1 MNCWNILG
9 IRADADE
16 RTIKRSYAALLKVHR
31 PDEDL
36 DAFQRLREAYE
47 QALGLA
53 RWRAEQDEAEDDV
66 GLGDVLERAVVAPVD
81 QNLRARIDASLGD
94 LAPST
99 LEAAAIQARDQG
111 QLALF
116 ECCLLE
122 RCLADNERGYAAA
135 HWALACLH
143 WLTPWQEPSLPGDQL
158 DGLLN
163 RLLAT
168 ELHALHD
175 LLAEGNEAGFQ
186 ERLEAL
192 FGQAWLQ
199 PFERRSYFNRQLV
212 DVLLAVPSW
221 SEEFFRDVIGR
232 CQWDDVLARQE
243 GWLQE
248 WDQLQHRQ
256 ELRGLHERINSR
268 LNLRKPDSPQAR
280 AAWLLFKPLSNGQR
294 KRMVDSFTDKDWAG
308 CQLLEETLQQDA
320 PELLTELA
328 PQGAQDWRRWLR
340 SSRWEGAGVC
350 LWLLLL
356 VPVWLDLVAYYG
368 GFGKADLWTA
378 ALSASTIA
386 ALGAGVLVMAHRA
399 WSYCT
404 GWLTRA
410 DVAISKLLLP
420 NAWTRQGTGV
430 LIIRH
435 VLPCLVIAGVASI
448 IGTKGAKIDWPAGA
462 VAGLVAFVYAD
473 FNTKVGPPLV
483 LLRAYLGSFKHWN
496 KVLVLAG
503 VVLFAMAVF
512 WSMQQRSTQAL
523 ESLPERSVPSVSQQR
538 ATQSPPSLPERS
550 VPSASQ
556 QRATQSPP
564 SQPERPVPRVSQ
576 QRSTQS
582 PPSQPERSVPRVS
595 QQRSTPS
602 PQNQPQRSVSRFS
615 GNQGPFELK
624 VPETVSCNH
633 TQYGGCDFSGESSK

>member
-9 IRADADE
+9 IRSDADE

-47 QALGLA
+47 QALRLA
-53 RWRAEQDEAEDDV
+53 RRRAEQDEAEDDV
-66 GLGDVLERAVVAPVD
+66 GVGDVLERAVVAPVD
-81 QNLRARIDASLGD
+81 QGLRARIDASLGD
-94 LAPST
+94 LAPPT

-221 SEEFFRDVIGR
+221 SEEFFREVIGR

-248 WDQLQHRQ
+248 WDQLQHRL
-256 ELRGLHERINSR
+256 ELTGLHERINSR

-320 PELLTELA
+320 PELLEQLA

-340 SSRWEGAGVC
+340 SSQWEGAGVC
-350 LWLLLL
+350 LCLLLL
-356 VPVWLDLVAYYG
+356 VPLWLGLIAHGG
-368 GFGKADLWTA
+368 GFGKASMGPA
-378 ALSASTIA
+378 AIA
-386 ALGAGVLVMAHRA
+386 AGTMSAVLAGLLAVAQRT
-399 WSYCT
+399 WRYCT
-404 GWLTRA
+404 GWLTRF
-410 DVAISKLLLP
+410 DVLISTLLLP
-420 NAWTRQGTGV
+420 ASLTRQGTGI

-435 VLPCLVIAGVASI
+435 VLPCFAIAGVVSI
-448 IGTKGAKIDWPAGA
+448 IGTKGAKIDWLAG
-462 VAGLVAFVYAD
+462 VLAGLVAFAYAD

-503 VVLFAMAVF
+503 LVLFAMAVF
-512 WSMQQRSTQAL
+512 WSMQQRSTQVL
-523 ESLPERSVPSVSQQR
+523 QSLPERSVPNVSQLR
-538 ATQSPPSLPERS
+538 ATPSQPERS
-550 VPSASQ
+550 VPSVGQ
-556 QRATQSPP
+556 QRN
-564 SQPERPVPRVSQ
+564 
-576 QRSTQS
+576 TQS
-582 PPSQPERSVPRVS
+582 PPSQPERSAPRVS
-595 QQRSTPS
+595 QQRSTQN
-602 PQNQPQRSVSRFS
+602 PQNQPQRSVPRFS

-624 VPETVSCNH
+624 MPETVSCNS
-633 TQYGGCDFSGESSK
+633 TQYGGCDFSGESSR

>member
-53 RWRAEQDEAEDDV
+53 RRRVEQDEAEDDI
-66 GLGDVLERAVVAPVD
+66 GLGDVLERAVVAPLD
-81 QNLRARIDASLGD
+81 QDLRARIDASLGD
-94 LAPST
+94 LAPPT

-116 ECCLLE
+116 ECCLLG
-122 RCLADNERGYAAA
+122 RCLTDNERGYAAA
-135 HWALACLH
+135 HWALTCLH

-158 DGLLN
+158 DALLN

-175 LLAEGNEAGFQ
+175 LLAEGHEAGFQ

-199 PFERRSYFNRQLV
+199 PFERRSYFKRQLV

-221 SEEFFRDVIGR
+221 SEEFLRDVIGR

-248 WDQLQHRQ
+248 WDQLLHRL

-328 PQGAQDWRRWLR
+328 PQGAQDWRRWMR
-340 SSRWEGAGVC
+340 SSQWEGTGVC

-356 VPVWLDLVAYYG
+356 GPMWLDLVARG
-368 GFGKADLWTA
+368 GGLENA
-378 ALSASTIA
+378 AVWPAVLAASTMS
-386 ALGAGVLVMAHRA
+386 ALLAGVLVMGHRA

-404 GWLTRA
+404 SWLTRT
-410 DVAISKLLLP
+410 DVLISMLLLP
-420 NAWTRQGTGV
+420 ASLTRQGTGV

-435 VLPCLVIAGVASI
+435 LLPCLAIAGVVSI
-448 IGTKGAKIDWPAGA
+448 IGTKGAKIDWLAG
-462 VAGLVAFVYAD
+462 VLAGLVAFAYVD
-473 FNTKVGPPLV
+473 FNTKVGPSLV

-496 KVLVLAG
+496 KALVLAG
-503 VVLFAMAVF
+503 LMLFAMAVF
-512 WSMQQRSTQAL
+512 WSMQQRSTQVL
-523 ESLPERSVPSVSQQR
+523 GNLPERSVPSVSQQR
-538 ATQSPPSLPERS
+538 ATQSPPSQPERS
-550 VPSASQ
+550 VPSVSQ
-556 QRATQSPP
+556 QRA
-564 SQPERPVPRVSQ
+564 
-576 QRSTQS
+576 TQS

-595 QQRSTPS
+595 QQRGTQSPPS
-602 PQNQPQRSVSRFS
+602 QPQRSVPRFS
-615 GNQGPFELK
+615 GNQGPFELT
-624 VPETVSCNH
+624 VPKTVSCNS
-633 TQYGGCDFSGESSK
+633 TQYGGCDFSGESNK